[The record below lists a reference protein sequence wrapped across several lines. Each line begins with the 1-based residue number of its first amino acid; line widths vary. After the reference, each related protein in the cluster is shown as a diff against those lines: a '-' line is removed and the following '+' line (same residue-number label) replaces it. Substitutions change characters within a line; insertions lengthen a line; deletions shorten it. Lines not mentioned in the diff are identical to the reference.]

1 MARTKIEMKGLESVI
16 KDLNKLGKSI
26 STPIKTGM
34 TKATNKCKRL
44 AKEECPTNK
53 DLKITG
59 GSLKE
64 SIHSEVRSK
73 AEQIV
78 GEVSTNKEYAAYVEF
93 GTGQRGMATNT
104 NTEVEVSYRADW
116 AGQKAHPYMYPAF
129 TQTKEELPKFLKNE
143 MDKVLRGR
151 RN

>member
-26 STPIKTGM
+26 NTPIKAGM

-44 AKEECPTNK
+44 AKENCPA
-53 DLKITG
+53 DTG
-59 GSLKE
+59 ILRD

-73 AEQIV
+73 AEQIE
-78 GEVSTNKEYAAYVEF
+78 GEVATNVEYAAYVEF
-93 GTGQRGMATNT
+93 GTGQRGMETNT

-116 AGQKAHPYMYPAF
+116 AGQKAQPYMYPAF
-129 TQTKEELPKFLKNE
+129 TQTKEELPKFLNMKWI
-143 MDKVLRGR
+143 KC
-151 RN
+151 